1 MKKWMTLLAAAA
13 LALLAGCGGPTP
25 AETAESYLGAVK
37 KADLEKARDLSTG
50 ENTSIEQ
57 KADDL
62 TTEEREMFAGI
73 FEELEY
79 DVTKEK
85 ITGDTA
91 TVEADITNVDMAK
104 VFGGVVQELIGDA
117 FADAFAGDTPSDAEM
132 EQKMMTLLEKEL
144 AKKDLDR
151 VTMKTTLQLKKVDGE
166 WKVDTSDEVMNAV
179 SGGFS
184 DVANELS
191 KMDLN

>member
-1 MKKWMTLLAAAA
+1 MKKWMTLLAATM
-13 LALLAGCGGPTP
+13 LTLLAGCGGPTP
-25 AETAESYLGAVK
+25 SETAGSYLGAIK

-132 EQKMMTLLEKEL
+132 EQKMMTLLEKEQ
-144 AKKDLDR
+144 KRDDLDR
-151 VTMKTTLQLKKVDGE
+151 VTMKTKLQLKKADGE

-184 DVANELS
+184 DMANELS
-191 KMDLN
+191 KMELN